1 MIELRARG
9 GLAQKGSS
17 GAAVALT
24 DPVRMM
30 RPTGGHGVDRA
41 AVRDYRVTLRKLAI
55 RDEALF
61 DDVLSSD
68 AARQRESHLDPKTHA
83 LVQLAALVAVG
94 GSGPAYRPV
103 VDAALAGGASCDE
116 IVGTLIAVTVASGAP
131 RVVAAAPAVGLAV
144 GYDVRQALEEWES
157 SR

>member
-1 MIELRARG
+1 MMR
-9 GLAQKGSS
+9 
-17 GAAVALT
+17 AAVW
-24 DPVRMM
+24 R
-30 RPTGGHGVDRA
+30 GVDKR

-55 RDEALF
+55 RDDELF

-68 AARQRESHLDPKTHA
+68 AASMRESSLDAKTYA

-94 GSGPAYRPV
+94 GSPPAYRPV
-103 VDAALAGGASCDE
+103 IDAALARGASVDE
-116 IVGTLIAVTVASGAP
+116 IVGTLIAVTSASGAP
-131 RVVAAAPAVGLAV
+131 RVVSAAPAVGLAV